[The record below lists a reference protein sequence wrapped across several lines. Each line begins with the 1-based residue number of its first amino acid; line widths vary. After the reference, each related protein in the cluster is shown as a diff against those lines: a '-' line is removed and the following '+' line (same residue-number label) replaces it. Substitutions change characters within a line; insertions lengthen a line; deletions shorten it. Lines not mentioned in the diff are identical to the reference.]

1 MIDIIHNYF
10 TSETFS
16 EVIKII
22 ESKNWMMYKKM
33 NPKAENEHQFQ
44 FIQDYTN
51 DKDKDFTAKF
61 SKLILSPYAKLK
73 KINSLDILRVRTNLY
88 IKTLPYSHEG
98 GFHVDRTVTN
108 EKDFTLLI
116 YLEDSNGATEFKYQ
130 GKKIISE
137 KNKAIIFPT
146 SLEHQTI
153 FQTDKL
159 FRYNI
164 NVNFKLKV

>member
-10 TSETFS
+10 TNETLS
-16 EVIKII
+16 HVIKVIDTKPW
-22 ESKNWMMYKKM
+22 SLFKKM
-33 NPKAENEHQFQ
+33 NSNSQNEHKFHFLQE
-44 FIQDYTN
+44 YRE
-51 DKDKDFTAKF
+51 DKDLDFVKKF
-61 SKLILSPYAKLK
+61 GQIILSPYLKIK
-73 KINSLDILRVRTNLY
+73 KIKSVSIQRMRTNLF
-88 IKTLPYSHEG
+88 IKTLPYNHVG
-98 GFHVDRTVTN
+98 GFHVDRQVTN
-108 EKDFTLLI
+108 ERDFTLLI

-130 GKKIISE
+130 SKKIISE

-164 NVNFKLKV
+164 NVNFRV